1 MASRKLLLGRRHEV
15 RAKSAEPLSR
25 SNAVKTKNQ
34 SNLQSPTAIQKPC
47 DLADLGGW
55 FAREAEAVGE
65 HAIREVLLGVQR
77 SLDVFVRW
85 PRRALL
91 LWEGR
96 DRSIKYHTYPDPVLL
111 AAQKVS
117 LVLDGRVNGPA
128 VAAYRLAGG
137 ERPPRF
143 GSNNGWS
150 VHHLYSGKF
159 PHPGRPGTLHAAY
172 DGRHCTQS
180 AGLVAVHPIADQLCD
195 EYPFVAW
202 LLRALA
208 FQKFGY
214 DPDGVFSTDPHDQY
228 GFVGAKCSVLVA
240 ATVMTQGRVQ

>member
-1 MASRKLLLGRRHEV
+1 VK
-15 RAKSAEPLSR
+15 AKNR
-25 SNAVKTKNQ
+25 
-34 SNLQSPTAIQKPC
+34 SNLQSPTVIQKPC

-55 FAREAEAVGE
+55 FGLEVEAVQE
-65 HAIREVLLGVQR
+65 PAIRELLLGVQR

-85 PRRALL
+85 PERALL

-96 DRSIKYHTYPDPVLL
+96 DRSTKYHRDYPAPVVL
-111 AAQKVS
+111 AAQKAS
-117 LVLDGRVNGPA
+117 LIRDGRVNGPA

-150 VHHLYSGKF
+150 VHRLYSGKF
-159 PHPGRPGTLHAAY
+159 PYFGQPETLHAAY

-180 AGLVAVHPIADQLCD
+180 AGLVAVHPVADQMCD
-195 EYPFVAW
+195 EYPFFAW
-202 LLRALA
+202 LLRSLA

-214 DPDGVFSTDPHDQY
+214 DPDGVFSADPRDQY
-228 GFVGAKCSVLVA
+228 GFVGTKCIVLVDPS
-240 ATVMTQGRVQ
+240 ATTDGCLP